1 MPMNNRKILETFLGF
16 PKEERKND
24 SVHKRIMKY
33 KNEKILEADVEVK
46 NLCFNPFR
54 IWIEKIF
61 YFYRTIFYR
70 KIKQK
75 DEKN

>member
-1 MPMNNRKILETFLGF
+1 MPMNNRKILETFLAF
-16 PKEERKND
+16 PKQERKND
-24 SVHKRIMKY
+24 SVHKQIIAY
-33 KNEKILEADVEVK
+33 KNKKVLEANVDIR
-46 NLCFNPFR
+46 NLYFTPAR